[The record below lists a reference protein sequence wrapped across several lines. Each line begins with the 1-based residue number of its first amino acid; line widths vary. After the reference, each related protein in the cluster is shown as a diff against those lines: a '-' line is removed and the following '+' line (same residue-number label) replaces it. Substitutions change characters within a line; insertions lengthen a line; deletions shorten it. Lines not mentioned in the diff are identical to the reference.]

1 MFKRGY
7 IVGGQGRLWYSK
19 VHSGRVA
26 HIYFKMGGG
35 GMLREGRLDSGSVAY
50 SKPSGEGK
58 IHNLS
63 RGMYN
68 IS

>member
-1 MFKRGY
+1 
-7 IVGGQGRLWYSK
+7 
-19 VHSGRVA
+19 
-26 HIYFKMGGG
+26 
-35 GMLREGRLDSGSVAY
+35 MLREGGLDSGSVAY

-68 IS
+68 ISQFGQYRTFYWSNLSFMLKYV

>member
-1 MFKRGY
+1 
-7 IVGGQGRLWYSK
+7 
-19 VHSGRVA
+19 
-26 HIYFKMGGG
+26 
-35 GMLREGRLDSGSVAY
+35 MLREGRLDSGSVAY